1 MRLTHLLLIFLL
13 VTFNVR
19 AMDKGKGISSTSR
32 NDEEQ
37 PLSNE
42 MANREVDHHGEN
54 PVEARDRL
62 MKLSQEFEDAA
73 KTVELIIR
81 QARSEHHLL
90 KNKMTFIATTIVGP
104 LRDDLKSL
112 RVYFP
117 HEYLETREELQQAFD
132 DFETLIPEHVAFKNR
147 VIKLKELLKIFREES
162 HRLRDEASRLKSN
175 LVKDRKRKRIAESE
189 KEGSERG
196 G

>member
-13 VTFNVR
+13 FTFYVK
-19 AMDKGKGISSTSR
+19 AMDKGKGVSSTSR

-54 PVEARDRL
+54 PVEARDGL
-62 MKLSQEFEDAA
+62 MKLSQKFEDAA
-73 KTVELIIR
+73 KKVELIIR

-112 RVYFP
+112 CDYFP

-147 VIKLKELLKIFREES
+147 VTKLKELLNIFQEEG
-162 HRLRDEASRLKSN
+162 HRLRDEASRLESN
-175 LVKDRKRKRIAESE
+175 LVKARKRKRIAESE
-189 KEGSERG
+189 KEGSERRG
-196 G
+196 